1 MRAGSIAPAQR
12 AHRGL
17 LLAPY
22 RGGARKEARFQIG
35 KPDPRRLRAGLD
47 QILRGVI
54 IVETVRS
61 LERDVDAHV
70 LLRAQKPARNFMGYP
85 RLRDEH
91 VLDGGGPPVP
101 RAHAPGALV
110 RDALGAL
117 SGAERKNADAI
128 EGLTEVARRLGQAD
142 E

>member
-1 MRAGSIAPAQR
+1 MASGMRVGWIVPPQR
-12 AHRGL
+12 SHRGL
-17 LLAPY
+17 LLAPD

-35 KPDPRRLRAGLD
+35 KPDPCRLRTGLD

-61 LERDVDAHV
+61 FERNVDAHV
-70 LLRAQKPARNFMGYP
+70 LLRAQKPARDFVGYP

-101 RAHAPGALV
+101 RAHALRPLV
-110 RDALGAL
+110 RDAL
-117 SGAERKNADAI
+117 
-128 EGLTEVARRLGQAD
+128 
-142 E
+142 